1 MKKIYFVAI
10 LIVCL
15 TVACQKNEDSRNGRE
30 IKFPTYE
37 KTTVDFLDTI
47 PVTMPGDF
55 SKSDFAAF
63 SVTVE
68 SGLGSGTSVVTKSST
83 GSKAWEIE
91 TLAPVFDGSGKMTKN
106 PCIVIKRIPMD
117 GSDAVLTASLIGSD
131 GGRTNTSVVVSSA
144 DYSDLEG
151 KWEEF
156 SDEIINLGK
165 DKIIEMIC
173 WYMYFLHDAE
183 GQEEFSDDILEFV
196 NNHKR
201 LLLASKY
208 TDLQDE
214 EIAGDVDYWKNLLEN
229 QEVED
234 APETTLNE
242 GEFNHLQLDDRTLL
256 CHTTLPCASKT
267 LAYHLSRGDEISSL
281 KIPGIAKDAIVR
293 MFTFQNAHVTQ
304 MFQEGVRVFD
314 FQLINEGGL
323 RGNTLLCPGDS
334 FWPHLSA
341 IADMVKTHPSE
352 FAIVIISASVKQ
364 TIKDLLG
371 IIVDDPKKDGD
382 YYDLLDLIHKSVAEF
397 MAKPE
402 NKKLFVPFRANM
414 TVGDA
419 RGHIIVMWGDE
430 WEDDTTVKPFGAV
443 INKPDEGYVGSI
455 QTWNS
460 ETEDWE
466 DEAELMYNDMRFLG
480 ERLSSDAKEAAGRE
494 VASKMSD
501 FDQKNFRR
509 AVMKLDPVPI
519 WCIHRADCVMTV
531 KMPSIPWLLI
541 KIFGHISIDSYPN
554 AAWTTQYVNRY
565 VAEYFKNPYQYKARQ
580 YGPSGIVYMYMTA
593 TENCNPPLFGS
604 KNPCYGIEAVRWVSM
619 NQPRMPYLQRIL

>member
-1 MKKIYFVAI
+1 MKRIYFVAT
-10 LIVCL
+10 LIMCL

-63 SVTVE
+63 SATVE
-68 SGLGSGTSVVTKSST
+68 SGLGSGTSVVTKSSAD
-83 GSKAWEIE
+83 SKAWGIE
-91 TLAPVFDGSGKMTKN
+91 TLAPVFDGNGKMTKN
-106 PCIVIKRIPMD
+106 PGIVIKRIPMD
-117 GSDAVLTASLIGSD
+117 GSDAVLTASLVLSD

-156 SDEIINLGK
+156 SDEISNLGEGE
-165 DKIIEMIC
+165 IIELIC

-196 NNHKR
+196 NSHKR

-208 TDLQDE
+208 TDLQDG
-214 EIAGDVDYWKNLLEN
+214 EIAEDVDYWKNLLEN
-229 QEVED
+229 QEEEEN
-234 APETTLNE
+234 PETALNE
-242 GEFNHLQLDDRTLL
+242 SDFICLPLDGRTLL

-267 LAYHLSRGDEISSL
+267 LACHLSRGDEISSL
-281 KIPGIAKDAIVR
+281 KIPGFAKDAIVR
-293 MFTFQNAHVTQ
+293 MVTFQNVHVTQ

-323 RGNTLLCPGDS
+323 RGNSFLCPGDY
-334 FWPHLSA
+334 FHRNLDA
-341 IADMVKTHPSE
+341 IARMVETHPSE
-352 FAIVIISASVKQ
+352 FAIVIISASIKQ
-364 TIKDLLG
+364 TLKDL
-371 IIVDDPKKDGD
+371 IDIFVDDPKKDRD
-382 YYDLLDLIHKSVAEF
+382 YYDLLDEIHKFVAGF
-397 MAKPE
+397 FARPN
-402 NKKLFVPFRANM
+402 NKKLFVPFRADM
-414 TVGDA
+414 TVEDA

-430 WEDDTTVKPFGAV
+430 WEDDTTVEPFGAV
-443 INKPDEGYVGSI
+443 INKPDKGYMGSI
-455 QTWNS
+455 QTWND

-466 DEAELMYNDMRFLG
+466 DAAELMYNDMRFLG
-480 ERLSSDAKEAAGRE
+480 ERYSSDAREAAGRE
-494 VASKMSD
+494 VASRMND
-501 FDQKNFRR
+501 FDQQYRSKVVKSN
-509 AVMKLDPVPI
+509 PVPI
-519 WCIHRADCVMTV
+519 WCIHRADCVMAV

-565 VAEYFKNPYQYKARQ
+565 VADYFKNPYQYKARQ